1 MGKRRKPAKRQPL
14 PAEVNRLAM
23 GESMAL
29 GFGGMTGASQMA
41 QSPRF
46 ALWRPQSLDADG
58 VAQYE
63 LADLRAFSGDLE
75 RTAPVATGAIAT
87 RVSHIVGTGL
97 SLQSRIDAEEL
108 GLSDEEAST
117 WQSFTERRFA
127 MWAGSP
133 YADAHGELDFYEQQ
147 ELALRSHDVSGDSFV
162 LLSGKSRD
170 GWPFRLATQIIEAHR
185 VSNPDNRSNT
195 STLVDGVERAED
207 GEPVRIHVSRYHP
220 GRIISGP
227 SNKWTTVEIRGE
239 SGRRNVLH
247 LKKQKRPGQTRG
259 TPILAPIIATIK
271 QLTRYSDAEVDAAV
285 NSAAMALFL
294 TMDAEA
300 FNDILTDDERKKVIA
315 SASQWDGAIDSGK
328 AINLMPGESISSP
341 TPGRPN
347 PNFDPF
353 FGAML
358 NICSMGLNMPKE
370 VLAKAFNASYSASR
384 AALMDAWRTWKIERA
399 WLARRMCQPIYEEWL
414 ADAVALGIIQAPG
427 FFSDPFIR
435 AAWCGATWCG
445 DGPGALDPMK
455 EAMAA
460 GKRIELGQT
469 TLAEEI
475 VAYDGGDWEQKH
487 RQRAREVGDRVRDG
501 LQAPIGAAPGAAP
514 VPPPADAATAQQLP
528 LPLGAAPPDSA
539 AAAPLPSVATLTP

>member
-1 MGKRRKPAKRQPL
+1 
-14 PAEVNRLAM
+14 
-23 GESMAL
+23 
-29 GFGGMTGASQMA
+29 
-41 QSPRF
+41 
-46 ALWRPQSLDADG
+46 
-58 VAQYE
+58 
-63 LADLRAFSGDLE
+63 
-75 RTAPVATGAIAT
+75 
-87 RVSHIVGTGL
+87 
-97 SLQSRIDAEEL
+97 
-108 GLSDEEAST
+108 
-117 WQSFTERRFA
+117 
-127 MWAGSP
+127 
-133 YADAHGELDFYEQQ
+133 
-147 ELALRSHDVSGDSFV
+147 
-162 LLSGKSRD
+162 
-170 GWPFRLATQIIEAHR
+170 
-185 VSNPDNRSNT
+185 
-195 STLVDGVERAED
+195 
-207 GEPVRIHVSRYHP
+207 
-220 GRIISGP
+220 
-227 SNKWTTVEIRGE
+227 
-239 SGRRNVLH
+239 
-247 LKKQKRPGQTRG
+247 
-259 TPILAPIIATIK
+259 
-271 QLTRYSDAEVDAAV
+271 
-285 NSAAMALFL
+285 MALFL

-487 RQRAREVGDRVRDG
+487 RQRAREVADRVRDG
-501 LQAPIGAAPGAAP
+501 LQAPISVAPGAAP
-514 VPPPADAATAQQLP
+514 VPPPADAATTQQLP
-528 LPLGAAPPDSA
+528 LLLGVAPPDSA
-539 AAAPLPSVATLTP
+539 AAVPLPTVATLTP

>member
-1 MGKRRKPAKRQPL
+1 MAKRKPSKGQPL
-14 PAEVNRLAM
+14 PANLDRLAM
-23 GESMAL
+23 GEPLA
-29 GFGGMTGASQMA
+29 FGGMTGSSRMA

-46 ALWRPQSLDADG
+46 AMWRPQSLDADG

-63 LADLRAFSGDLE
+63 LPDLRAFSRDLE

-87 RVSHIVGTGL
+87 RASHIVGTGL
-97 SLQSRIDAEEL
+97 SLQSRIDAQEL
-108 GLSDEEAST
+108 GLSDEQASN
-117 WQSFTERRFA
+117 WQSFVERRFS
-127 MWAGSP
+127 MWAESP
-133 YADAHGELDFYEQQ
+133 FADAHGELNFYEQQ
-147 ELALRSHDVSGDSFV
+147 DLALRSHDVSGDSFV
-162 LLSGKSRD
+162 LLASKVRD
-170 GWPFRLATQIIEAHR
+170 GWPFRLATQIIEADR
-185 VSNPDNRSNT
+185 ISNPDGRMNS
-195 STLVDGVERAED
+195 SAMVDGVERAND
-207 GEPVRIHVSRYHP
+207 GEPVRVYVAKHHP
-220 GRIISGP
+220 GKIIPGSA
-227 SNKWTTVEIRGE
+227 NAWTPIDIRSA
-239 SGRRNVLH
+239 SGRRNILH
-247 LKKQKRPGQTRG
+247 LKKVKRPGQTRG
-259 TPILAPIIATIK
+259 LPILDPIIATIK

-300 FNDILTDDERKKVIA
+300 FSDILSEKEQAKVLA
-315 SASQWDGAIDSGK
+315 AANSGWDGTIESGK
-328 AINLMPGESISSP
+328 AINLMPGESVISP

-414 ADAVALGIIQAPG
+414 ADAVALGVVDAPG
-427 FFSDPFIR
+427 FFVDPFIR
-435 AAWCGATWCG
+435 TAWCRTSWCG
-445 DGPGALDPMK
+445 DGPGALDPLK

-469 TLAEEI
+469 TLAEET

-487 RQRAREVGDRVRDG
+487 RQRARETRDRVRDG
-501 LQAPIGAAPGAAP
+501 LQPPVASPPGATLQPSPSDSVAARQLALPLAAQAANTEPPAVPPSDLSGP
-514 VPPPADAATAQQLP
+514 VP
-528 LPLGAAPPDSA
+528 
-539 AAAPLPSVATLTP
+539 